1 MPLAKNIREFNFGSR
16 GKTTKNSTSRQV
28 NFNNTQKINI
38 EEHLDGMH
46 AIGNTNKS
54 KIYTDK
60 AKNHLKKNPSNNK
73 FRLILSKNKANTTKY
88 SYIGNSGI
96 DKGLE
101 KNIEEYKGYSNK
113 TPSHNSRI
121 IYKNS
126 TKSAKM
132 KYSGDKSHSYS
143 NKQKR
148 AVENYPVRKPEICQ
162 VRKKERKPWQNMTQ
176 NEIFGYK
183 SINISGISPSS
194 TKNYTSHYMKFN
206 LNKENNLEDPCLELP
221 DGLKDIGD
229 SDLEVGDYD
238 ESPVDNTGEELSF
251 EENHPKCFTKSKIEL
266 FQTNIKENHFM
277 NKTQYKNA
285 KDEEKYRGA
294 VDDML
299 PNQDTV
305 GNIGIDFS
313 DKQLQNFEEQK

>member
-1 MPLAKNIREFNFGSR
+1 
-16 GKTTKNSTSRQV
+16 
-28 NFNNTQKINI
+28 
-38 EEHLDGMH
+38 
-46 AIGNTNKS
+46 
-54 KIYTDK
+54 
-60 AKNHLKKNPSNNK
+60 
-73 FRLILSKNKANTTKY
+73 
-88 SYIGNSGI
+88 
-96 DKGLE
+96 
-101 KNIEEYKGYSNK
+101 
-113 TPSHNSRI
+113 
-121 IYKNS
+121 
-126 TKSAKM
+126 M